1 MESENL
7 TIIEQL
13 EKLRITSSSEIPP
26 HEFLYTWNGVP
37 CFARGELV
45 AVTGKAKSGKT
56 YLNSILMAAAG
67 VQVTE
72 SGESHS
78 PEIKERSRILVYG
91 RSNTPRGSFRSD
103 CQVKAILHGTT
114 DKAILGL
121 KRIRERPLRVVWID
135 TEQSA
140 DSTHEILRDRIGAM
154 MGAEASEEAY
164 HVFNLRQ
171 VRWQDRMTLVLAA
184 IAICMPDL
192 VIFDGIRDVVGDINN
207 YEEAQNTIGQLL
219 KVASEYKTCI
229 VCVLHQNKAAE
240 DKTLRGALG
249 TELQNKSFETY
260 ECKKDPETRIFSIQQ
275 TATRKYDMS
284 NKIQFCVNKEGL
296 PVQCAAGLEPEQA
309 SHADIG
315 RQGGFNGEYVGA
327 DGKIDKAKLFGYILQ
342 GGSLAWNDLRT
353 KLMQTAHIRSVHFA
367 ETLMQEARDGGLMQT
382 LLINGRRE
390 YLLQHQQKLFDED
403 T

>member
-13 EKLRITSSSEIPP
+13 EKLRIMSSSEIPP

-67 VQVTE
+67 T
-72 SGESHS
+72 SAL
-78 PEIKERSRILVYG
+78 SRGAGNELEPAYNAG
-91 RSNTPRGSFRSD
+91 RMDGGHF
-103 CQVKAILHGTT
+103 
-114 DKAILGL
+114 LGL
-121 KRIRERPLRVVWID
+121 KRIREKPLRVVWID

-154 MGAEASEEAY
+154 TGAEASDEVY

-219 KVASEYKTCI
+219 KAASEFKTCI

-275 TATRKYDMS
+275 TATRKYDLP
-284 NKIQFCVNKEGL
+284 NKIQFCVDKEGL
-296 PVQCAAGLEPEQA
+296 PVGCAAGLEPEQA

-315 RQGGFNGEYVGA
+315 QQGGFNSEYVGA

-342 GGSLAWNDLRT
+342 GGRYMSLAQLRQVVMNVANVRSFNFAF
-353 KLMQTAHIRSVHFA
+353 KLI
-367 ETLMQEARDGGLMQT
+367 EEAR
-382 LLINGRRE
+382 
-390 YLLQHQQKLFDED
+390 LQGIIQLVEIEGKSGYQLSP
-403 T
+403 